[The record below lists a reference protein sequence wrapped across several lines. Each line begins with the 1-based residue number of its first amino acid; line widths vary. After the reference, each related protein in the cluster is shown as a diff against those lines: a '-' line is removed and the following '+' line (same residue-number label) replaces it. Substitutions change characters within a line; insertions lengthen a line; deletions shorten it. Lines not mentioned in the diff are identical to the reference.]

1 MPVVAAWCA
10 SDCHAGQ
17 LEGAEKGDRQRLEVV
32 GGVSSLDTHL
42 AHRALAG
49 DRRCCVNGSRQSRR
63 CDDSAIAAE
72 TFVCERKDEKDQIRL
87 EGEEEE
93 SFQIRLKS

>member
-1 MPVVAAWCA
+1 M
-10 SDCHAGQ
+10 
-17 LEGAEKGDRQRLEVV
+17 
-32 GGVSSLDTHL
+32 SSLDTHL

-72 TFVCERKDEKDQIRL
+72 TFVCERKDEKDQIRHEREEK
-87 EGEEEE
+87 EGSRVRVGNPFRSDLRE
-93 SFQIRLKS
+93 S

>member
-1 MPVVAAWCA
+1 M
-10 SDCHAGQ
+10 
-17 LEGAEKGDRQRLEVV
+17 
-32 GGVSSLDTHL
+32 SSLDTHL

-72 TFVCERKDEKDQIRL
+72 TFVCKRKDEEDQIRL
-87 EGEEEE
+87 ERERKRKTFRSGSRERKGNPFRSDSREGWGT
-93 SFQIRLKS
+93 L